1 MADLR
6 PRSTNVPKGLETTRD
21 TSSSRLAWT
30 EYLNSRTAEDSDARR
45 KGMVRLYRF
54 AAASVL
60 MDFDGT
66 NDDVDLP
73 SSGGVSAIV
82 PGATFTMEM
91 LFQTDDISSNRYVL
105 GRQAASQTGVTV
117 LHNTS
122 SEVVVTLRDV
132 SANTATLTFTGVAAG
147 TLCALQVVRSGAS
160 VTGYLNGTSQ
170 TGTLG
175 AATALATGIAT
186 VGSDN
191 NGSFFDGRVD
201 FLRWL
206 RYAKSNRYDGWARLV
221 NPRSPGV
228 LVDYVFEP
236 DANGYVLDRGPLGI
250 HSVAVNGSPATNV
263 APLAVNPVPVLGI
276 ASNLDTSSKQQA
288 YIRAAGALY
297 PTVVK

>member
-45 KGMVRLYRF
+45 KGMVRLHRF

-66 NDDVDLP
+66 DDDVDITAESVIRPL
-73 SSGGVSAIV
+73 GTI
-82 PGATFTMEM
+82 FTVET
-91 LFQTDDISSNRYVL
+91 LFQTDDIASARTIL
-105 GRQAASQTGVTV
+105 GKNAASKSLKIV
-117 LHNTS
+117 HNTS
-122 SEVVVTLRDV
+122 SEVVVTVTDT
-132 SANTATLTFTGVAAG
+132 SATDTTLTWTGVAAG
-147 TLCALQVVRSGAS
+147 TLCALQIVRNGAS
-160 VTGYLNGTSQ
+160 LTGYLNGTSK
-170 TGTLG
+170 TGTMS
-175 AATALATGIAT
+175 ATNTLATGAMT

-191 NGSFFDGRVD
+191 NADFFDGRVD
-201 FLRWL
+201 FLRFF
-206 RYAKSNRYDGWARLV
+206 RYAKSNRYDAWARLV
-221 NPRSPGV
+221 NPRAPGV
-228 LVDYVFEP
+228 IIDYVFEP
-236 DANGYVLDRGPLGI
+236 DANGYVLDRGALGL
-250 HSVAVNGSPATNV
+250 HTSAVNGTPATNV

-297 PTVVK
+297 PAVVK

>member
-45 KGMVRLYRF
+45 KGMVRLHRF

-66 NDDVDLP
+66 DDDVDITAESVIRPL
-73 SSGGVSAIV
+73 GTI
-82 PGATFTMEM
+82 FTLET
-91 LFQTDDISSNRYVL
+91 LFQTDDIASARTVL
-105 GRQAASQTGVTV
+105 GKNAATKSLKIV
-117 LHNTS
+117 HNAS
-122 SEVVVTLRDV
+122 SEVVVTVTD
-132 SANTATLTFTGVAAG
+132 SAAADTTLTWTGVAAG
-147 TLCALQVVRSGAS
+147 TLCALQIVRNGAS
-160 VTGYLNGTSQ
+160 LTGYLNGTSK
-170 TGTLG
+170 TGTMS
-175 AATALATGIAT
+175 ATNTLATGAMT

-191 NGSFFDGRVD
+191 NADFFDGRVD
-201 FLRWL
+201 FLRFF
-206 RYAKSNRYDGWARLV
+206 RYAKSNRHDAWARLV
-221 NPRSPGV
+221 NPRAPGV
-228 LVDYVFEP
+228 IIDYVFEP
-236 DANGYVLDRGPLGI
+236 DANGYVLDRGALGL
-250 HSVAVNGSPATNV
+250 HTSAVNGTPATNV

-297 PTVVK
+297 PAVVK

>member
-45 KGMVRLYRF
+45 KGMVRLHRF

-66 NDDVDLP
+66 NDDVDLTAESVIRP
-73 SSGGVSAIV
+73 LGTI
-82 PGATFTMEM
+82 FTLET
-91 LFQTDDISSNRYVL
+91 LFQTDDIASTRTVL
-105 GRQAASQTGVTV
+105 GKNAASKSLKIV
-117 LHNTS
+117 HNTS
-122 SEVVVTLRDV
+122 SEVVVTVTD
-132 SANTATLTFTGVAAG
+132 TAAADTTLTWTGVAAG
-147 TLCALQVVRSGAS
+147 TLCALQIVRNGAS
-160 VTGYLNGTSQ
+160 LTGYLNGTSK
-170 TGTLG
+170 TG
-175 AATALATGIAT
+175 AMSATNTLATGAMT

-191 NGSFFDGRVD
+191 NADFFDGRVD
-201 FLRWL
+201 FLRFF
-206 RYAKSNRYDGWARLV
+206 RYAKSNRHDAWARLV
-221 NPRSPGV
+221 NPRAPGV
-228 LVDYVFEP
+228 IIDYVFEP
-236 DANGYVLDRGPLGI
+236 DANGYVLDRGALGL
-250 HSVAVNGSPATNV
+250 HTSAVNGTPATNV

-297 PTVVK
+297 PAVVK

>member
-45 KGMVRLYRF
+45 KGMVRLHRF

-66 NDDVDLP
+66 DDDVDIAFNAVINPL
-73 SSGGVSAIV
+73 GTI
-82 PGATFTMEM
+82 FTIET
-91 LFQTDDISSNRYVL
+91 LFQTDDIASTRTIF
-105 GRQAASQTGVTV
+105 GRTGSAKSLKIV
-117 LHNTS
+117 HNTS
-122 SEVVVTLRDV
+122 SEVVVTVTD
-132 SANTATLTFTGVAAG
+132 SAAADTTLTWTGVAAG
-147 TLCALQVVRSGAS
+147 TLCALQIVRNGAS
-160 VTGYLNGTSQ
+160 LTGYLNGTSK
-170 TGTLG
+170 TGTMS
-175 AATALATGIAT
+175 ATNLVSTGTMT

-191 NGSFFDGRVD
+191 NADFFDGRVD
-201 FLRWL
+201 FLRFF
-206 RYAKSNRYDGWARLV
+206 RYAKSNRHDAWARLV
-221 NPRSPGV
+221 NPRAPGV
-228 LVDYVFEP
+228 IIDYVFEP
-236 DANGYVLDRGPLGI
+236 DANGYVLDRGALGL
-250 HSVAVNGSPATNV
+250 HTSAVNGTPATNV

-297 PTVVK
+297 PAVVK

>member
-45 KGMVRLYRF
+45 KGMVRLHRF

-66 NDDVDLP
+66 NDDVDIAFNAVINPL
-73 SSGGVSAIV
+73 GTI
-82 PGATFTMEM
+82 FTVET
-91 LFQTDDISSNRYVL
+91 LFQTDDIASTRTIF
-105 GRQAASQTGVTV
+105 GRTGAAKSLKIV
-117 LHNTS
+117 HNAS
-122 SEVVVTLRDV
+122 SEVVVTVTDT
-132 SANTATLTFTGVAAG
+132 SAADTTLTWTGVAAG
-147 TLCALQVVRSGAS
+147 TLCALQIVRNGAS
-160 VTGYLNGTSQ
+160 LTGYLNGTSK
-170 TGTLG
+170 TGTMS
-175 AATALATGIAT
+175 ATNLVSTGTMT

-191 NGSFFDGRVD
+191 NADFFDGRVD
-201 FLRWL
+201 FLRFF
-206 RYAKSNRYDGWARLV
+206 RYAKSNRHDAWARLV
-221 NPRSPGV
+221 NPRAPGV
-228 LVDYVFEP
+228 IIDYVFEP
-236 DANGYVLDRGPLGI
+236 DANGYVLDRGALGL
-250 HSVAVNGSPATNV
+250 HTSAVNGTPATNV

-297 PTVVK
+297 PAVVK